1 MSVVAEQPNLL
12 RASANFRRL
21 WCARTISNLGDG
33 IAFVA
38 LVLLVHQREDTGVA
52 VGSLLLV
59 QAVPRFLGPFSGAI
73 ADRVDQRGLMIA
85 CDVGNAAIFGAI
97 ALFSPSFPV
106 LLALAAAS
114 SCCDTLF
121 APAGRSAL
129 PAIVGREELLE
140 ANAWLGTSFNLQLAL
155 GPMLGG
161 ALVAGLGTGG
171 AFAANTVSFLLS
183 ATILAR
189 LPELYSA
196 EHRER
201 GGFFATGTAGLRF
214 VWRTPAVRAL
224 VVALF
229 LGVSFAAMDNV
240 ALVFLVRETL
250 HGSALA
256 YGVMAAAYGIGM
268 IAASGGLSLR
278 VVRPAA
284 GTIFLTGWFLSGAG
298 ILLVGLAPVLVVTG
312 LGQLLAG
319 CGNGAENIGAETLIQ
334 RLVPRAVLGRTFGVV
349 TTAAF
354 GGSTVAYAVGG
365 FLLDATSP
373 RTVFVIG
380 GSGVLCVALTLAVL
394 ARRPL
399 LADAEAA

>member
-1 MSVVAEQPNLL
+1 MSVVAERPNLL
-12 RASANFRRL
+12 RASANFRHL

-38 LVLLVHQREDTGVA
+38 LVLLVHRRQDTGVA

-59 QAVPRFLGPFSGAI
+59 QAVPRFLGPFSGAV
-73 ADRVDQRGLMIA
+73 ADRVEQRALMIG
-85 CDVGNAAIFGAI
+85 CDLGNAAIFGAI
-97 ALFSPSFPV
+97 ALLSPSFPV
-106 LLALAAAS
+106 LLVLAGAS
-114 SCCDTLF
+114 SCLDTLF

-140 ANAWLGTSFNLQLAL
+140 ANAWLGTSFNLQLAV

-171 AFAANTVSFLLS
+171 AFTANTISFLLS
-183 ATILAR
+183 AAILTR
-189 LPELYSA
+189 LPELRSA
-196 EHRER
+196 EDQER
-201 GGFFATGTAGLRF
+201 RGFLATGTDGLLY
-214 VWRTPAVRAL
+214 VWRTPSVRAL
-224 VVALF
+224 VIALF

-240 ALVFLVRETL
+240 ALVFLVRETF
-250 HGSALA
+250 HSSALA
-256 YGVMAAAYGIGM
+256 YGLLTAAYGIGM

-278 VVRPAA
+278 VIRPAA
-284 GTIFLTGWFLSGAG
+284 GTIFLAGWFLSGAG
-298 ILLVGLAPVLVVTG
+298 ILLVGLAPALLLVGV
-312 LGQLLAG
+312 GQLLAG
-319 CGNGAENIGAETLIQ
+319 CGNGAENVGAETVIQ
-334 RLVPRAVLGRTFGVV
+334 RLVPRTVLGRTFGVV

-354 GGSTVAYAVGG
+354 AGSTLAYAGGG

-380 GSGVLCVALTLAVL
+380 GSGVFCVALALAFL

-399 LADAEAA
+399 LADADGS

>member
-1 MSVVAEQPNLL
+1 MSVVAERPNLL
-12 RASANFRRL
+12 RASANFRHL

-38 LVLLVHQREDTGVA
+38 LVLLVHRRQDTGVA

-59 QAVPRFLGPFSGAI
+59 QAVPRFLGPFSGAV
-73 ADRVDQRGLMIA
+73 ADRVEQRALMIG
-85 CDVGNAAIFGAI
+85 CDLGNAAIFGAI
-97 ALFSPSFPV
+97 ALLSPSFPV
-106 LLALAAAS
+106 LLVLAGAS
-114 SCCDTLF
+114 SCLDTLF

-140 ANAWLGTSFNLQLAL
+140 ANAWLGTSFNLQLAV

-171 AFAANTVSFLLS
+171 AFTANTISFLLS
-183 ATILAR
+183 AAILTR
-189 LPELYSA
+189 LPELRSA
-196 EHRER
+196 EDQER
-201 GGFFATGTAGLRF
+201 RGFLATGTDGLLY
-214 VWRTPAVRAL
+214 VWRTPSVRAL
-224 VVALF
+224 VIALF

-240 ALVFLVRETL
+240 ALVFLVRETF
-250 HGSALA
+250 HSSALA
-256 YGVMAAAYGIGM
+256 YGLLTAAYGIGM

-278 VVRPAA
+278 VIRPAA
-284 GTIFLTGWFLSGAG
+284 GTIFLAGWFLSGAG
-298 ILLVGLAPVLVVTG
+298 ILLVGLAPALLLVGV
-312 LGQLLAG
+312 GQLLAG
-319 CGNGAENIGAETLIQ
+319 CGNGAENVGAETVIQ
-334 RLVPRAVLGRTFGVV
+334 RLVPRTVLGRTFGVV

-354 GGSTVAYAVGG
+354 AGSTLAYAGGG

-380 GSGVLCVALTLAVL
+380 GSGVLCVALALAFL

-399 LADAEAA
+399 LADADGS

>member
-1 MSVVAEQPNLL
+1 MSVAAEQPNLL

-38 LVLLVHQREDTGVA
+38 LVLLVHRREDTGVA

-59 QAVPRFLGPFSGAI
+59 QAVPRFLGPFAGAV
-73 ADRVDQRGLMIA
+73 ADRVEQRALMMG
-85 CDVGNAAIFGAI
+85 CDLGNAAIFGAI
-97 ALFSPSFPV
+97 ALLSPSFPV
-106 LLALAAAS
+106 LLALAGVS
-114 SCCDTLF
+114 SCLDTLF

-129 PAIVGREELLE
+129 PAVVGREELLE
-140 ANAWLGTSFNLQLAL
+140 ANAWLGTSFNLQLAV

-161 ALVAGLGTGG
+161 ALVAGIGSGG
-171 AFAANTVSFLLS
+171 AFTANTISFLLS
-183 ATILAR
+183 AAILTR
-189 LPELYSA
+189 LPELRST
-196 EHRER
+196 EER
-201 GGFFATGTAGLRF
+201 GRQGFLATGTEGLRY
-214 VWRTPAVRAL
+214 VWRTPALRAL
-224 VVALF
+224 VIALF
-229 LGVSFAAMDNV
+229 LAVSFAAIDNV

-250 HGSALA
+250 DGSPLA
-256 YGVMAAAYGIGM
+256 YGLLTAAYGIGM

-278 VVRPAA
+278 VIRPSA
-284 GTIFLTGWFLSGAG
+284 GTIFLAGWFLSGAG
-298 ILLVGLAPVLVVTG
+298 ILLAGLAPALLVVG
-312 LGQLLAG
+312 VGQLLAG
-319 CGNGAENIGAETLIQ
+319 CGNGAENVGAETVIQ

-354 GGSTVAYAVGG
+354 GGSTLAYAGGG

-380 GSGVLCVALTLAVL
+380 GSGVLCVALALTFL

-399 LADAEAA
+399 LAGAEGT